1 MLTSLH
7 NLWSNDL
14 LVKVQVYQTKDHRF
28 KIIRR
33 LKNCL
38 SFHPSKVNLWISSI
52 LLVCIKNT
60 NLISQNVLQM
70 YFFCQ
75 NNIDLK
81 YTSSSV
87 IQQVEVY
94 FKHTWSILE
103 VCLKYTSNIIWKY
116 TSSIFEV
123 YIKYNLVASLC
134 EYDGKS
140 MENWDNNM
148 ISELS
153 QCRESHCKT
162 NTSIRRK

>member
-1 MLTSLH
+1 MC
-7 NLWSNDL
+7 
-14 LVKVQVYQTKDHRF
+14 V
-28 KIIRR
+28 
-33 LKNCL
+33 
-38 SFHPSKVNLWISSI
+38 
-52 LLVCIKNT
+52 
-60 NLISQNVLQM
+60 
-70 YFFCQ
+70 FCRS
-75 NNIDLK
+75 NIDLK

-87 IQQVEVY
+87 IQQIEVY